1 MSTKITVHFTLTG
14 RFNPDNVSEKLGIS
28 PTKTWRLG
36 EPIQKTLLSYKHDG
50 WCLSSDEVDTLDL
63 DEQFTKIWNIIQ
75 PYNSTIVDICD
86 ELNLHAE
93 IACAVDVEDDQY
105 PVLHFKRE
113 SIKRIS
119 ELNAEID
126 IDIY

>member
-14 RFNPDNVSEKLGIS
+14 KFNPDEVSEKLNIE
-28 PTKTWRLG
+28 PTKTWRVG
-36 EPIQKTLLSYKHDG
+36 EAIQKTLLSYKHDG
-50 WCLSSDEVDTLDL
+50 WRLSSDEVETLEL
-63 DEQFTKIWNIIQ
+63 EEQLAKIWDIIQ
-75 PYNSTIVDICD
+75 PYKSKIVDICA
-86 ELNLHAE
+86 ELDLVAE
-93 IACAVDVEDDQY
+93 IACAVDLEDDQY
-105 PVLHFKRE
+105 PVLHFERE